1 MRYSYTLHKCQFL
14 SQANSPKSR
23 QVNMISMQISSLEAL
38 LQILAL
44 SRDAS
49 FCSCYENF
57 VHLVE
62 GDEEQN
68 SRAKTDLSTRSHPC
82 LPISSPSVPPSI
94 VPVRLPSQIISNY
107 IFVKAF
113 SRPRASTGPSKANA
127 SFACCHC
134 RCYYRCHRCSH
145 PHSHQNLPPKSACR
159 ARSGY
164 SPSRSALRATWD
176 DVVPGDHV
184 GARVVHLG
192 LAWTSKVHRWLSLSE
207 SAVVTKR
214 CGLRWVLRVNC

>member
-82 LPISSPSVPPSI
+82 LPITSPSVPPSI
-94 VPVRLPSQIISNY
+94 VPVRLTSQIISNY

-113 SRPRASTGPSKANA
+113 SRPRASTGPSK
-127 SFACCHC
+127 
-134 RCYYRCHRCSH
+134 RT
-145 PHSHQNLPPKSACR
+145 LPSLAAAAAATIAAIAAPILILIRISLQKALAERVR
-159 ARSGY
+159 ATLR
-164 SPSRSALRATWD
+164 RALRWERHGTTLYLATTS
-176 DVVPGDHV
+176 
-184 GARVVHLG
+184 ARELC
-192 LAWTSKVHRWLSLSE
+192 T
-207 SAVVTKR
+207 
-214 CGLRWVLRVNC
+214 WVWRGRRRSIGGCR

>member
-1 MRYSYTLHKCQFL
+1 
-14 SQANSPKSR
+14 
-23 QVNMISMQISSLEAL
+23 MISMQISSLEAL

-82 LPISSPSVPPSI
+82 LPITSPSVPPSI

-113 SRPRASTGPSKANA
+113 SRPRASTGPSK
-127 SFACCHC
+127 
-134 RCYYRCHRCSH
+134 RT
-145 PHSHQNLPPKSACR
+145 LPSLAAAAAATIAAIAAPILILIRISLQKALAERVR
-159 ARSGY
+159 ATLR
-164 SPSRSALRATWD
+164 RALRWERHETTLYLATTS
-176 DVVPGDHV
+176 
-184 GARVVHLG
+184 ARELC
-192 LAWTSKVHRWLSLSE
+192 T
-207 SAVVTKR
+207 
-214 CGLRWVLRVNC
+214 WVWRGRRRSIGGCR